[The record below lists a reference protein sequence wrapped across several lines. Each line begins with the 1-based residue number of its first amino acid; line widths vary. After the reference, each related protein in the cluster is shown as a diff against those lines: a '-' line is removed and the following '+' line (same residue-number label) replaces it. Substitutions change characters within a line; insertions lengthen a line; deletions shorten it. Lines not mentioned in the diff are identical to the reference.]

1 MLRIQAY
8 VTEHD
13 RLENSLITISD
24 LNNSY
29 KSVLGNLS
37 YIMNRTNL
45 TSLSHPLPKH
55 DELYIITH
63 VFEPINIL
71 FTNTDIYTEEQNK
84 SYIVYLNK
92 IKDLKYKPYD
102 EMRKEL
108 SVHINSMYITL
119 NEIFSN
125 DLLSKLGK
133 DNINKISVMYHC
145 GYKSLM
151 EYLNINK
158 EDYLNLINLSLYL
171 KYTLPIISYFPSLSN
186 IELYTEIYIHVIQK
200 YFNDIYIKVIS
211 LIKQRIYQ
219 TFSTQECNDIYKYYG
234 TIIETDI
241 FMSLVMY
248 HNVLDIN
255 EDNNLLNLITN
266 RIDILL
272 LNIKH
277 KYITNFIE
285 E

>member
-8 VTEHD
+8 VTECD

-37 YIMNRTNL
+37 YIMNRTSL

-92 IKDLKYKPYD
+92 IKDLKYKPYE
-102 EMRKEL
+102 EMKKEL
-108 SVHINSMYITL
+108 FIHINDIYTTL
-119 NEIFSN
+119 NEIFNN

-151 EYLNINK
+151 EYLNLNK

-171 KYTLPIISYFPSLSN
+171 KYTLPILSYFPSLRN
-186 IELYTEIYIHVIQK
+186 IELYTEIYIHIIQK
-200 YFNDIYIKVIS
+200 YFNDIYSKIVL
-211 LIKQRIYQ
+211 LIKNRIFQ
-219 TFSTQECNDIYKYYG
+219 TFSSQECDDVYKYYG
-234 TIIETDI
+234 TIIEIDI
-241 FMSLVMY
+241 FMSLTMY

-255 EDNNLLNLITN
+255 EDNNLVNLITN
-266 RIDILL
+266 RIDTILL
-272 LNIKH
+272 DIKY
-277 KYITNFIE
+277 KYIINFIE
-285 E
+285 

>member
-8 VTEHD
+8 VTEYD

-24 LNNSY
+24 LNNSC

-37 YIMNRTNL
+37 YIMNRTSL

-92 IKDLKYKPYD
+92 IKDLKYKPYE
-102 EMRKEL
+102 EMKKEL
-108 SVHINSMYITL
+108 FIHINDIYTTL
-119 NEIFSN
+119 NEIFNN

-151 EYLNINK
+151 EYLNLNK

-171 KYTLPIISYFPSLSN
+171 KYTLPILSYFPSLRN
-186 IELYTEIYIHVIQK
+186 IELYTEIYIHIIQK
-200 YFNDIYIKVIS
+200 YFNDIYSKIVL
-211 LIKQRIYQ
+211 LIKNRIFQ
-219 TFSTQECNDIYKYYG
+219 TFSSQECDDVYKYYG

-241 FMSLVMY
+241 FMSLIMY

-255 EDNNLLNLITN
+255 EDNNLVNLITN
-266 RIDILL
+266 RIDTILL
-272 LNIKH
+272 DIQN
-277 KYITNFIE
+277 KYIINFIE
-285 E
+285 